1 MDMQQMQNSNLGN
14 PYGQNQQGF
23 GYNNGYQ
30 NNWQGYSNVST
41 GTQYAR
47 PLPPQIPAVSQQPIP
62 NMAPPKVVCF
72 VQGDIEA
79 NICRVE
85 PNQDVIMVDAN
96 DMNNIIIYTR
106 RREMNGTLLPLSKYR
121 LVLEDDQRK
130 QESINMEQYVKS
142 EDVLDLINEAV
153 ESAVEKRLSE
163 ISFKPSSE
171 DKSKDRR

>member
-1 MDMQQMQNSNLGN
+1 MDMQQMQNNNLGN

-23 GYNNGYQ
+23 NGFNGVYPY
-30 NNWQGYSNVST
+30 GM
-41 GTQYAR
+41 QYAR
-47 PLPPQIPAVSQQPIP
+47 PLPQQTPQVVSQQAIP
-62 NMAPPKVVCF
+62 NMMPPVPPKVVCF

-96 DMNNIIIYTR
+96 DMNNIVIYTR
-106 RREMNGTLLPLSKYR
+106 RRELNGTLLPLSKYR
-121 LVLEDDQRK
+121 LVLEDNQKK
-130 QESINMEQYVKS
+130 QESINMDQYVKS

-163 ISFKPSSE
+163 ISFKPSSSE

>member
-1 MDMQQMQNSNLGN
+1 MDMQQMQNNNLGN

-23 GYNNGYQ
+23 NGFNGVYPYAVQ
-30 NNWQGYSNVST
+30 
-41 GTQYAR
+41 QYIR
-47 PLPPQIPAVSQQPIP
+47 PLPQQTPQVSQQNIP
-62 NMAPPKVVCF
+62 NIVPPVPPKVVCF

-96 DMNNIIIYTR
+96 DMNNIVVYTR
-106 RREMNGTLLPLSKYR
+106 RRELNGTLLPLSKYR
-121 LVLEDDQRK
+121 LVLEDNQKK
-130 QESINMEQYVKS
+130 QEPINMEQYVKS

-163 ISFKPSSE
+163 ISFKPSSSE
-171 DKSKDRR
+171 GGKSK